1 MFEKYFKFKKY
12 NNIGIRGLTNQ
23 LTAFCVSN
31 IFKNNDK
38 NILLITNSVYE
49 ANILY
54 SFISKIEKNT
64 HLFIMD
70 DFLTSEALAIS
81 PDLLSIRLNT
91 LNSINKGKNI
101 VITNLTGLL
110 RYLPE
115 KKLWNNRKI
124 KINKNINLTKEEI
137 IAKLINI
144 GYKSTD
150 LITQSG
156 QFANRGFVLDIFP
169 INEENPYRIEFWGD
183 EIDSIRSF
191 NVDNQRSIEKN
202 K

>member
-81 PDLLSIRLNT
+81 PDLLSIRLNS
-91 LNSINKGKNI
+91 LNSINKVKNI

-110 RYLPE
+110 RYLP
-115 KKLWNNRKI
+115 I
-124 KINKNINLTKEEI
+124 KI
-137 IAKLINI
+137 LI
-144 GYKSTD
+144 
-150 LITQSG
+150 
-156 QFANRGFVLDIFP
+156 
-169 INEENPYRIEFWGD
+169 
-183 EIDSIRSF
+183 
-191 NVDNQRSIEKN
+191 
-202 K
+202 